1 MRGGRAYWDGD
12 GLGGFGGGE
21 HVAAA
26 VKDSARFHDQA
37 WCVDF
42 AGDDG
47 FGLNFDFAGGFYGA
61 VEVAADNDVVAVNL
75 AFHFGMLAEDQGLV
89 RNQRSLHCGIDAKG
103 TGTFQS
109 AIQLD
114 ALVEKASPLP
124 GIMSFT
130 VKPTHAVSP
139 RYENSVALFS
149 HELVVEAGQI
159 TIVVVFKY

>member
-1 MRGGRAYWDGD
+1 MAT
-12 GLGGFGGGE
+12 
-21 HVAAA
+21 A
-26 VKDSARFHDQA
+26 VENGARFHDEA
-37 WCVDF
+37 GRVDF

-47 FGLNFDFAGGFYGA
+47 FGLDFDFARGFYRA
-61 VEVAADNDVVAVNL
+61 VEVAADNDVVAFNL
-75 AFHFGMLAEDQGLV
+75 AFDFGVLAEDQGLV
-89 RNQRSLHCGIDAKG
+89 RNQRPLHCGIDAKG
-103 TGTFQS
+103 AGAFQS
-109 AIQLD
+109 AIELD

-139 RYENSVALFS
+139 RYVNSVALFS